1 MTDCLESSVLIKLNA
16 ILPLVQRQSSLQP
29 GYKKLHQ
36 AILQNFA
43 IHGVPPLRDK
53 MQELCAQQLVHQTLD
68 QALQVLQT
76 KDLIVLQ
83 AEKIMSAYPF
93 SLAPTP
99 HQICINNH
107 QLYAVCGFD
116 AVGISAVF
124 AYPVRI
130 ISSCALTKRKIV
142 ISIDGLS
149 IVTCNSPQAM
159 VGIHWQQ
166 IQGSAAQSLCQGM
179 VFLSDRAV
187 AKEWGA
193 ARNAV
198 TLLTVEQA
206 IYISKSYF
214 APLMD
219 DSC

>member
-53 MQELCAQQLVHQTLD
+53 MQDLCAQQLVHQTLD

-83 AEKIMSAYPF
+83 AEKIMAAYPF

-99 HQICINNH
+99 HQIYINCMQYAALIRWGLAQYLH
-107 QLYAVCGFD
+107 ILLELYLAV
-116 AVGISAVF
+116 
-124 AYPVRI
+124 
-130 ISSCALTKRKIV
+130 
-142 ISIDGLS
+142 
-149 IVTCNSPQAM
+149 
-159 VGIHWQQ
+159 H
-166 IQGSAAQSLCQGM
+166 
-179 VFLSDRAV
+179 
-187 AKEWGA
+187 
-193 ARNAV
+193 
-198 TLLTVEQA
+198 
-206 IYISKSYF
+206 
-214 APLMD
+214 
-219 DSC
+219 